1 MGSCSPYLKVRNEE
15 INASE
20 AGLDLFS
27 GVILARF
34 LKFYD
39 LNGMNFWVKLKTNTT
54 LRDIKSWDKVQ

>member
-39 LNGMNFWVKLKTNTT
+39 LTGMNFWVKFKTNTT
-54 LRDIKSWDKVQ
+54 LWDIKSWDKVQ